1 MAPAGA
7 GLLELWRSG
16 CDLFVRSTCT
26 ICLVRSAWRS
36 YPGHRAAAGPR
47 LRHGP

>member
-16 CDLFVRSTCT
+16 CDLFVRS
-26 ICLVRSAWRS
+26 AWYDLFGGRI
-36 YPGHRAAAGPR
+36 RAVVPR
-47 LRHGP
+47 PDLGCGTAL